1 MSDAK
6 GVLPHGEQLKR
17 ALRWLGER
25 RQEEPAASRSRLI
38 DEAAQRFDLTP
49 TETEFLLIDW
59 KG

>member
-1 MSDAK
+1 MADAK

-25 RQEEPAASRSRLI
+25 RAEEPAASRSRLI

-49 TETEFLLIDW
+49 AETEFLLMNW

>member
-1 MSDAK
+1 MADAK

-25 RQEEPAASRSRLI
+25 RAEEPGASRSRLI

-49 TETEFLLIDW
+49 AETEFLLMDW

>member
-17 ALRWLGER
+17 APRWLGGR
-25 RQEEPAASRSRLI
+25 RAEEPGASRSRLI
-38 DEAAQRFDLTP
+38 DEAARRFDLTP
-49 TETEFLLIDW
+49 AETDFLLMDW